1 MEYIEYWQIDK
12 IESLLMLC
20 PYDEDMRSEIL
31 NNLPETREEA
41 NELLGKLW
49 FDHIPRDPK
58 DQFDKMM
65 KIHTLVK
72 TDFKYE
78 YVCDDCGENWI
89 SGSKDT
95 LCTSCLSPNIKE
107 ITNERK

>member
-1 MEYIEYWQIDK
+1 MEPIEYWQIDK

-72 TDFKYE
+72 TDHKYE
-78 YVCDDCGENWI
+78 YICNDCGENWI
-89 SGSKDT
+89 SSSQDT
-95 LCTSCLSPNIKE
+95 LCISCLSPNIKQ
-107 ITNERK
+107 ITDE